1 MIEDIEVTQTQRSIN
16 EVTDRLSCSVSNG
29 RCGDWRGSGRRRKT
43 CLSHRRSEC
52 SQLLRLKLTSDRD
65 NELKHDTIEKQK
77 KLISRLV
84 PSLAQRIALICT
96 SQSLERLLESNLGP
110 TWRVRASKSR
120 VLGSLMSSSWTTASL
135 PPLNPPRHSQ
145 LRHLYLN
152 PKEAVFVVPLLSSSR
167 PRDHRELCSI
177 GPL

>member
-43 CLSHRRSEC
+43 CLSHRRSDC

-77 KLISRLV
+77 AYIKVGTELGTEDSTDLH
-84 PSLAQRIALICT
+84 IA
-96 SQSLERLLESNLGP
+96 EP
-110 TWRVRASKSR
+110 
-120 VLGSLMSSSWTTASL
+120 
-135 PPLNPPRHSQ
+135 
-145 LRHLYLN
+145 
-152 PKEAVFVVPLLSSSR
+152 
-167 PRDHRELCSI
+167 
-177 GPL
+177 